1 MRKSGKAGIFLFIV
15 TLLLVLSF
23 TNTAFC
29 SDLILNDLKSKPVN
43 LSALTG
49 KPAILFFWTT
59 WCPYCRA
66 ELKVLNKMYPQ
77 MEEEGLAIFAIDV
90 GEAGYKV
97 ERFLKDN
104 PLLNINILLDPE
116 GKAAEK
122 YGLNGVPTYI
132 FINKDG
138 KVVSLEHSLPADY
151 KNLLLK

>member
-1 MRKSGKAGIFLFIV
+1 MRKPGRAGIFLFIV
-15 TLLLVLSF
+15 TMFLVLSF

-29 SDLILNDLKSKPVN
+29 SGLILNDLKSNPFN

-77 MEEEGLAIFAIDV
+77 MEKEGLAVFAVDV

-104 PLLNINILLDPE
+104 PLLNIKILLDQE
-116 GKAAEK
+116 GKAAEN
-122 YGLNGVPTYI
+122 YELNGVPTYI
-132 FINKDG
+132 FINKEG
-138 KVVSLEHSLPADY
+138 KVVSVEHSLPADY
-151 KNLLLK
+151 KSLLLK

>member
-1 MRKSGKAGIFLFIV
+1 MRKPGRAGIFLFIV
-15 TLLLVLSF
+15 TMFLVLSF

-29 SDLILNDLKSKPVN
+29 SGLILNDLKSNPVN

-77 MEEEGLAIFAIDV
+77 MEKEGLAVFAVDV

-104 PLLNINILLDPE
+104 PLLNIKILLDQE
-116 GKAAEK
+116 GKAAEN
-122 YGLNGVPTYI
+122 YELNGVPTYI
-132 FINKDG
+132 FINKEG
-138 KVVSLEHSLPADY
+138 KVVSVEHSLPADY
-151 KNLLLK
+151 KSLLLK